1 MYHMS
6 LHGAATKVEKNLVV
20 SAEHVSTEKK
30 AFEEN
35 GVKDPLLKVSK

>member
-1 MYHMS
+1 MS

-30 AFEEN
+30 KAFEE
-35 GVKDPLLKVSK
+35 KWCKKILFKSKQII